1 MGMTRNLILSDTQ
14 YTQVAARF
22 KTEPNPR
29 FRERLHCLLLKDQ
42 GYINTDVA
50 TILMVCPETI
60 TVWLDTFEQEGLEAL
75 CCMDVGGSACYL
87 TDEQRQALTQ
97 QLDQHTFHSAKQV
110 AAWVQEQYGVLY
122 SERGMQE
129 LLKRLGYT
137 RQKAR
142 LVSENADPEAQ
153 VIFFRGIPNG

>member
-14 YTQVAARF
+14 YTQVASRF
-22 KTEPNPR
+22 KTETNPR

-42 GYINTDVA
+42 GYTNTDVA
-50 TILMVCPETI
+50 SILMVCPETI
-60 TVWLDTFEQEGLEAL
+60 TVWLDTFEQQGLEAL
-75 CCMDVGGSACYL
+75 CCMEAGGSACYL
-87 TDEQRQALTQ
+87 TDEQMQALTQ
-97 QLDQHTFHSAKQV
+97 ALDQHIFQSAKQV
-110 AAWVQEQYGVLY
+110 AAWVEEQFGVLY

-142 LVSENADPEAQ
+142 LVPSQADKEAQ
-153 VIFFRGIPNG
+153 AAFFRGV

>member
-1 MGMTRNLILSDTQ
+1 MTRNLILSETQ

-42 GYINTDVA
+42 GYTNTDVA
-50 TILMVCPETI
+50 SILMLCPETI
-60 TVWLDTFEQEGLEAL
+60 TVWLDTFEQKGLEAL
-75 CCMDVGGSACYL
+75 CRMEAGGSDAYL
-87 TDEQRQALTQ
+87 TEEEMQALTQ
-97 QLDQHTFHSAKQV
+97 ALDQHTFQNAKQV
-110 AAWVQEQYGVLY
+110 AAWVEEQFGVLY

-142 LVSENADPEAQ
+142 LVPQNADTEAQ
-153 VIFFRGIPNG
+153 AVFFRGVRNG